1 MLPFKLACAL
11 TLPLIDGQPS
21 VTLPFTF
28 VGQFKE
34 RALFDESFTGAG
46 TLNIPMS
53 LIGAPGAVLIVIEHV
68 AVADAAPILVKYNGA
83 NEGKELAPG
92 SGDLYV
98 NLAPSAGVTSIS
110 FTYTT
115 PGRVRAWI
123 LGG

>member
-1 MLPFKLACAL
+1 MLPFKLAASL

-34 RALFDESFTGAG
+34 RILFDESFTGAG
-46 TLNIPMS
+46 TLSIPMS
-53 LIGAPGAVLIVIEHV
+53 LIGAPGALLVIIEHV
-68 AVADAAPILVKYNGA
+68 AVVDAAPILVKYNGA
-83 NEGKELAPG
+83 TQGKELAPG

-110 FTYTT
+110 FDYTT
-115 PGRVRAWI
+115 SGRVRAWI

>member
-1 MLPFKLACAL
+1 MLPFKLACTL

-21 VTLPFTF
+21 VGLPFNF

-34 RALFDESFTGAG
+34 RVLFDESFTGAG
-46 TLNIPMS
+46 TLSIPMS
-53 LIGAPGAVLIVIEHV
+53 SIGAPGAVLIIIEHV
-68 AVADAAPILVKYNGA
+68 AVADAAPILVKYNA
-83 NEGKELAPG
+83 AAQGKELAPG

-98 NLAPSAGVTSIS
+98 NLSPTAGVTSIS
-110 FTYTT
+110 FDYTM